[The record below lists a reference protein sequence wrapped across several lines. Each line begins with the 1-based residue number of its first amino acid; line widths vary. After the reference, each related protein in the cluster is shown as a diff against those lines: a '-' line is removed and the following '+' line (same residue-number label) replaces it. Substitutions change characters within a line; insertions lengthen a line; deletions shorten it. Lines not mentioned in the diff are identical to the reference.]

1 MPNDLTI
8 RPIAPSAPEPASGTA
23 AQTAQALPEEAA
35 PQTAMHPD
43 AMPNPTLRL
52 DQTLGMVV
60 IEFHNSAGSVTSSIP
75 GQRQLDAYRMARELD
90 NAPDTAPGTA
100 PPVHPSATR
109 TV

>member
-1 MPNDLTI
+1 MPNDLAI
-8 RPIAPSAPEPASGTA
+8 RPIAPSAPEPPAGPA
-23 AQTAQALPEEAA
+23 AQMAQVAMPEVAI
-35 PQTAMHPD
+35 PPD

-52 DQTLGMVV
+52 DLTLGMVV

-90 NAPDTAPGTA
+90 NAPNTLPGTA